1 MRVLLDES
9 IPRRLKNELAGHEVV
24 TVTEQGWRSKDN
36 GDLLA
41 AASPLFDALVTAD
54 QKLQYQQNLARFD
67 LGIIVLVAHK
77 NRLVDYLPLVPRIL
91 ESLDGIQSGQVIRVS
106 ALDRP

>member
-9 IPRRLKNELAGHEVV
+9 IPRRLKNELA
-24 TVTEQGWRSKDN
+24 
-36 GDLLA
+36 
-41 AASPLFDALVTAD
+41 
-54 QKLQYQQNLARFD
+54 
-67 LGIIVLVAHK
+67 K

-91 ESLDGIQSGQVIRVS
+91 ESLDTIQSGQVIRVS